1 MSDASSVVVSCWF
14 RLSEVGLWEFRK
26 LQVAGS
32 IPVAGSST
40 FLVFL
45 FPADGSS
52 KVVTI
57 EVVVVQGR
65 LKWKRTNTPQVTPLL
80 RWDRIVPRRHT
91 Y

>member
-1 MSDASSVVVSCWF
+1 MSGPSFFVVSCGL
-14 RLSEVGLWEFRK
+14 RLSEVGFWEIRK
-26 LQVAGS
+26 PQVAGS
-32 IPVAGSST
+32 IPVAGYST

-65 LKWKRTNTPQVTPLL
+65 LKWKRTNSPQVFPLL

>member
-1 MSDASSVVVSCWF
+1 MPMHFQKTQDF
-14 RLSEVGLWEFRK
+14 GIDPGL
-26 LQVAGS
+26 
-32 IPVAGSST
+32 T

>member
-1 MSDASSVVVSCWF
+1 MSGARCFAVFCWF
-14 RLSEVGLWEFRK
+14 RLSEIGLSKFRK
-26 LQVAGS
+26 PQVAGS
-32 IPVAGSST
+32 IPVAGYST